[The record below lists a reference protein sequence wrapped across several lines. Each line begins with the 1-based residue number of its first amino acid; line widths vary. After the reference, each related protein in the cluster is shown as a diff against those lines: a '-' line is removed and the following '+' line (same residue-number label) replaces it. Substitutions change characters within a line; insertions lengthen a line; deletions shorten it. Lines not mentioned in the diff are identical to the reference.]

1 MLGSKKLTQ
10 SWMIALLCAT
20 VTGGALLVSS
30 LRAADD
36 DAPATPVT
44 RPSGQTRIRPQGG
57 GGEATNLE
65 GAMKAMNTAFGTIKK
80 QVSDPTKNDS
90 SIVLLGT
97 FEKNVVIA
105 KGFVPPKVAA
115 MAEADR
121 KKALADFQGMLRSV
135 LRDALDMED
144 QLAAGDNKKAADTAD
159 AIGELEKAGHSD
171 FIQPGRD

>member
-20 VTGGALLVSS
+20 LAGGAFLVSS
-30 LRAADD
+30 LRADD
-36 DAPATPVT
+36 DTPPTPAT
-44 RPSGQTRIRPQGG
+44 RPAGQTRVRPQGG
-57 GGEATNLE
+57 GGTEANNLE

-80 QVSDPTKNDS
+80 QVADPAKNDS

-115 MAEADR
+115 MADADR
-121 KKALADFQGMLRSV
+121 KKALADYQGMLRSV

-144 QLAAGDNKKAADTAD
+144 QLAAGDNKKAADTVS